1 MELDK
6 QESTPSKKKS
16 KYFLI
21 CEVRKNKKNKNKDKE
36 KKGKKDKEK
45 KKRRRSFLEVDLEV
59 LIRSHVRVLERIVCL
74 MHKAKF

>member
-36 KKGKKDKEK
+36 KKGKKYKEK
-45 KKRRRSFLEVDLEV
+45 KKKKKKFSRS
-59 LIRSHVRVLERIVCL
+59 RSRSIDKIARKSPGKDSVFN
-74 MHKAKF
+74 A